1 MHLLGSIST
10 NQVYLDLTFLTLAML
25 VIGGITSLW
34 GAVVGAIAIS
44 LITIVLGNA
53 EQRIHVFGWGIK
65 APSGTSLVGVAA
77 IMLVILLLRPA
88 GITGGHE
95 FRLPQ
100 SLRGSR
106 AGAP

>member
-1 MHLLGSIST
+1 
-10 NQVYLDLTFLTLAML
+10 ML

-88 GITGGHE
+88 GITGGKE
-95 FRLPQ
+95 FSIPGELH
-100 SLRGSR
+100 RGRSSSR
-106 AGAP
+106 